1 MDQIISESNNSG
13 VKKPRTGTHNRKT
26 KEPGMTVID
35 KTQARLDTHELLC
48 LERYKAIETRMDS
61 IESRVDSI
69 SADVKEL
76 KQTNDRQFSEIK
88 TMLTAGKDE
97 KFKTMVTVA
106 GTIIVALLGVMGYL
120 ITHLPAG

>member
-1 MDQIISESNNSG
+1 MDQTSNTTVEESI
-13 VKKPRTGTHNRKT
+13 KRPRTGRHNRKA
-26 KEPGMTVID
+26 KEKEVVTQID
-35 KTQARLDTHELLC
+35 KTEARLNTHELLC
-48 LERYKAIETRMDS
+48 LERYKALENRMDS

-76 KQTNDRQFSEIK
+76 KQTNDRQFTEIK

-106 GTIIVALLGVMGYL
+106 GSIIVGLLGLLGYL
-120 ITHLPAG
+120 ITHLP

>member
-1 MDQIISESNNSG
+1 MDQIISQPSNPG
-13 VKKPRTGTHNRKT
+13 VKKPRTGRHNRKT
-26 KEPGMTVID
+26 KEPDMTVID

-48 LERYKAIETRMDS
+48 IERYKAIETRMDS

-76 KQTNDRQFSEIK
+76 KQTNDKQFSEIK

-106 GTIIVALLGVMGYL
+106 GTIIVALLGVMSYL
-120 ITHLPAG
+120 ITHLPN

>member
-1 MDQIISESNNSG
+1 MDQVNNQASNPG
-13 VKKPRTGTHNRKT
+13 VKKPRTGRHNRKA
-26 KEPGMTVID
+26 KEQPVTQID
-35 KTQARLDTHELLC
+35 KTEARLNTHEQLC
-48 LERYKAIETRMDS
+48 IERYKAIETRMDS

-76 KQTNDRQFSEIK
+76 KQTNDRQFNEIK

-97 KFKTMVTVA
+97 KFKTMVTVS

-120 ITHLPAG
+120 ITHLPN

>member
-1 MDQIISESNNSG
+1 MDQISPATATAS
-13 VKKPRTGTHNRKT
+13 VKKSRTGRHNRKA
-26 KEPGMTVID
+26 KEQPVNQID
-35 KTQARLDTHELLC
+35 KTESRIDTHELLC
-48 LERYKAIETRMDS
+48 IERFKAIETRMDS

-106 GTIIVALLGVMGYL
+106 GTIIVGLLGVMGYL
-120 ITHLPAG
+120 ITHLP

>member
-1 MDQIISESNNSG
+1 MDQIISQPSNPG
-13 VKKPRTGTHNRKT
+13 VKKPRTGRHNRKA

-35 KTQARLDTHELLC
+35 KTEARLDTHEILC

-69 SADVKEL
+69 SADVKDL
-76 KQTNDRQFSEIK
+76 KQTNDRQFNEIK

-106 GTIIVALLGVMGYL
+106 GTIIVSLLGVMGYL
-120 ITHLPAG
+120 ITHLPQ

>member
-1 MDQIISESNNSG
+1 MDHTSTTPVEG
-13 VKKPRTGTHNRKT
+13 TTKKPRARRHNRKA

-35 KTQARLDTHELLC
+35 RTEARLNTHELLC

-69 SADVKEL
+69 SADVKDL
-76 KQTNDRQFSEIK
+76 KTTTDRQFNEIK
-88 TMLTAGKDE
+88 TMLTSGRDE

-106 GTIIVALLGVMGYL
+106 GSIIVGLLAVLGYL
-120 ITHLPAG
+120 ITHLPG

>member
-1 MDQIISESNNSG
+1 MDHTSNTSIEESA
-13 VKKPRTGTHNRKT
+13 KRTRTGRHNKKT
-26 KEPGMTVID
+26 KEPGMTVIN
-35 KTQARLDTHELLC
+35 KTEARLDTHEQLC
-48 LERYKAIETRMDS
+48 IERYKAIETRMDS

-69 SADVKEL
+69 ATDVKEL
-76 KQTNDRQFSEIK
+76 KQTNDKQFSEIK

-120 ITHLPAG
+120 ITHLPG

>member
-1 MDQIISESNNSG
+1 MDQIISQPSNPG
-13 VKKPRTGTHNRKT
+13 VKKPRTGRHNRKT
-26 KEPGMTVID
+26 KEPDMTVID

-48 LERYKAIETRMDS
+48 IERYKAIETRMDS

-76 KQTNDRQFSEIK
+76 KQTNDRQFNEIK
-88 TMLTAGKDE
+88 VLIGNGKDE

-120 ITHLPAG
+120 ITHLPQ

>member
-1 MDQIISESNNSG
+1 MDQISPATATAS
-13 VKKPRTGTHNRKT
+13 VKKSRTGRHNRKA
-26 KEPGMTVID
+26 KEQPVNQID
-35 KTQARLDTHELLC
+35 KTESRIDTHELLC
-48 LERYKAIETRMDS
+48 IERFKAIETRMDS

-97 KFKTMVTVA
+97 KFKTMVTATATV
-106 GTIIVALLGVMGYL
+106 IVGLLAMLGYV
-120 ITHLPAG
+120 ITNIPK

>member
-1 MDQIISESNNSG
+1 MDHTSTTT
-13 VKKPRTGTHNRKT
+13 VKEPTKRPRTGRHNRKA
-26 KEPGMTVID
+26 KEPGVTQID
-35 KTQARLDTHELLC
+35 KTEARLNTHEQLC
-48 LERYKAIETRMDS
+48 IERYKAIETRMDS

-69 SADVKEL
+69 ATDVKEL
-76 KQTNDRQFSEIK
+76 KQTNDKQFSEIK

-120 ITHLPAG
+120 ITHLPN

>member
-1 MDQIISESNNSG
+1 MDHTSTTPVEG
-13 VKKPRTGTHNRKT
+13 TTKRPRAGRNRRKA

-35 KTQARLDTHELLC
+35 RTEARLDTHELLC
-48 LERYKAIETRMDS
+48 IERYKAIEPRMDS

-76 KQTNDRQFSEIK
+76 KQTNDKQFSEIK

-97 KFKTMVTVA
+97 KFKVMVTAA
-106 GTIIVALLGVMGYL
+106 GSILVALLGVIGYL
-120 ITHLPAG
+120 ITHLPK

>member
-1 MDQIISESNNSG
+1 MDQIISEPSNPG
-13 VKKPRTGTHNRKT
+13 VKKPRTGRHNRKT

-48 LERYKAIETRMDS
+48 IERYKAIETRMDS

-76 KQTNDRQFSEIK
+76 KQTNDRQFNEIK
-88 TMLTAGKDE
+88 ALIGNGKDE

-106 GTIIVALLGVMGYL
+106 GTIIVGLLGVLGYL
-120 ITHLPAG
+120 ITHLPQ

>member
-1 MDQIISESNNSG
+1 MDQTSNTAVEESA
-13 VKKPRTGTHNRKT
+13 KRPRTGRHNRKA
-26 KEPGMTVID
+26 KETPVNQID
-35 KTQARLDTHELLC
+35 KTEARLNTHEQLC
-48 LERYKAIETRMDS
+48 IERYKALETRMDS

-76 KQTNDRQFSEIK
+76 KQTNDRQFNEIK

-97 KFKTMVTVA
+97 KFKVMVTVA

-120 ITHLPAG
+120 ITHLPN